1 MYGIH
6 FVEILETF
14 DVLGC
19 VALEVHLDLDRARV
33 DVWSFLDEVM
43 KPEIVVE

>member
-1 MYGIH
+1 MHEIH

-14 DVLGC
+14 GVLGRGE
-19 VALEVHLDLDRARV
+19 LEVRLDLDRARA
-33 DVWSFLDEVM
+33 DAWSFLEEVM